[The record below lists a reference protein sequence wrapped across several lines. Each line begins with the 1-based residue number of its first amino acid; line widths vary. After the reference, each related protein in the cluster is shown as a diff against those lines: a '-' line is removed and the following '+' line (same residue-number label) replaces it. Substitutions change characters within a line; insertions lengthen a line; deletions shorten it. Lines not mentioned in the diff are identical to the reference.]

1 MKEELI
7 ELLRFFRS
15 VFVSDNR
22 TINTISHIDD
32 KMIRHYGDVIEKILS
47 NDVIL
52 VDKNKL
58 EHKFKDVP
66 LTLDDNIACVIMQ
79 KDFNL
84 SSQIKI
90 TNREYNANRKNESF
104 KKYINNML
112 TAKLLDYFINEL
124 KVDEEK

>member
-22 TINTISHIDD
+22 TINTISHIDGE
-32 KMIRHYGDVIEKILS
+32 MIKHYGDVIEKILS

-52 VDKNKL
+52 IDKNKI
-58 EHKFKDVP
+58 EHKFVDVP
-66 LTLDDNIACVIMQ
+66 LTLDENVACVILE
-79 KDFNL
+79 KYFVLN
-84 SSQIKI
+84 SQIRI
-90 TNREYNANRKNESF
+90 TNREYNVNRNNESF
-104 KKYINNML
+104 KKCINNML

-124 KVDEEK
+124 KVDVE